1 LEGGVIYQLTRELRH
16 DHNITIDLKPD
27 LDQAELR
34 RRWREGE
41 SLKESAAKSWRL
53 STAAIALLEE
63 RGFLSDF
70 SALLSGI
77 KACPVKLVAPR
88 PVEEAISSAGGV
100 AWEEL
105 DDELMLKKYPGM
117 FCAGEMIDWDAPT
130 GGYLLQGCFATG
142 TIAGQSA
149 AKWIAQ
155 ER

>member
-1 LEGGVIYQLTRELRH
+1 
-16 DHNITIDLKPD
+16 
-27 LDQAELR
+27 
-34 RRWREGE
+34 
-41 SLKESAAKSWRL
+41 
-53 STAAIALLEE
+53 LEE

-70 SALLSGI
+70 SALLTGI
-77 KACPVKLVAPR
+77 KACELKLAAPR
-88 PVEEAISSAGGV
+88 PLEEAISSAGGV
-100 AWEEL
+100 AWDEL

-155 ER
+155 DR

>member
-1 LEGGVIYQLTRELRH
+1 
-16 DHNITIDLKPD
+16 
-27 LDQAELR
+27 ELR

-63 RGFLSDF
+63 RGFLADF
-70 SALLSGI
+70 SALLTGI
-77 KACPVKLVAPR
+77 KACPMKLVTPR

-105 DDELMLKKYPGM
+105 DDELMLRKYPGM

-130 GGYLLQGCFATG
+130 GRYLLQGCFATG